1 MGDSL
6 VRRAETWASSASR
19 TNLNIDQNHAY
30 VRWLG
35 TGSMQWQHLRSKI
48 QWVGLHGQPKM
59 IIIHVGGNNVVDTKM
74 QKMKRIMK
82 RDFNNLF
89 KMFPSTLIVWSEIL
103 PRLTW
108 KYAPP
113 NSDWKCWE
121 KKRIRFNQLGR
132 QMVSTNSNGKVLMH
146 EVTVDCPGLFIN
158 DGCHLSD
165 VGNALFCNSLQGGI
179 ETFLSKDVKVF
190 GP

>member
-6 VRRAETWASSASR
+6 ISRADSWASSASR
-19 TNLNIDQNHAY
+19 MNLKLDPSQAN

-35 TGSMQWQHLRSKI
+35 TGGMKWQHLRSQI
-48 QWVGLHGQPKM
+48 QWVGLHGQPRM
-59 IIIHVGGNNVVDTKM
+59 IILHVGGNNVVDTKM

-89 KMFPSTLIVWSEIL
+89 KTFPNTLIVWSEIL

-108 KYAPP
+108 KFAPP
-113 NSDWKCWE
+113 ESEWKCWD
-121 KKRIRFNQLGR
+121 KKRIRFNELGR
-132 QMVSTNSNGKVLMH
+132 QMVSTYSNGKVLKH
-146 EVTVDCPGLFIN
+146 EVTVDCPGLFGK
-158 DGCHLSD
+158 DGCHMSP